1 MGSSLWPGCQEP
13 TQRLSKP
20 CTNSSSSNLLSLAS
34 KYTES
39 SSPRSPA
46 DSSVFSESHM
56 VTSQNGDRRS
66 RRKSRS
72 RMRSLL
78 QGSPNE
84 PAPANSSEEEDSPQ
98 GGIVND
104 VRRRISRRS
113 SSLSRLAHRRR
124 SLTQLASASIS
135 RLMLEDEESAHMEQ
149 EIKEK
154 EYAGRVAAQN
164 HISSTVD
171 GDVQP
176 VTMASPIRRRSL
188 YTPGLATRTPH
199 DMLRRPPPP
208 DRRDSELDRE
218 YYYSSDRPQSSPL
231 SDLAALASS
240 RNTALALSLD
250 GRSTPVNLMQLGGLS
265 LGTLRITNGTASPE
279 PREDMD
285 TQPSK
290 AISDSASHDDYTTA
304 SEGCRSEDEA
314 SSINSRPVGEIQR
327 SQRRSNSPL
336 KFEAQWE
343 SQPRPEIHDLTSE
356 PRTNAEV
363 KQTINPES
371 SLSKR
376 TSYVGLFAT
385 PRATDRASSMA
396 QDYMLELPLSPY
408 EPATSTQH
416 VSHHRQPMGSATPGL
431 GEVASQR
438 DMSIDFRNER
448 GIQNAESNTPEPQP
462 RTTDHWRM
470 FVDEAEA
477 RHASSNTTE
486 DAYRILNGDLS
497 PRNFVTDGSTQYLDI
512 TSGDRDSSSTTVT
525 TNTTHS
531 GSEHTNVRMVVT
543 GDAGF
548 NQLDSGYNSNASLNT
563 AGCETGTNSPAPGS
577 LGTHPKDHRTISGPR
592 DMPQHSLRGPEA
604 YPSTLSPQM
613 RPSLTVATRPVTT
626 VTVTTVSSPVIQR
639 QRTGPPGHFRAA
651 QVTPPAVPSPQ
662 SVSTTPTVETSCRYT
677 TIAPSGDDR
686 PPHQQPNSIQP
697 SPTRSRKLQKPR
709 RSSKPTPVDQIT
721 VQQLRELTETTI
733 PQIPAAVA
741 SKHAERL
748 RVFPSLEHTYPSSH
762 HTTSDDSR
770 SPSPERASVPIRF
783 PSPTNSMDDRSNA
796 IVNGDLDWPT
806 KSSKKKAKELAKE
819 KSPRRRRKSQCEP
832 VPLIADFGDIASFI
846 GQSPYDAAE
855 SGSDAKLR
863 ASSKWNNVCADQ
875 NVRMARP
882 KSMITVSEGVTAEFT
897 EQRRQSGQSI
907 FRPSAPGPDY
917 LRGSEPLPDPRRRPQ
932 SMFADTPLGQSL
944 DEFERRHDSQAF
956 EAGTGRPYSLFI
968 DVPPVPQLPS
978 ASRAKKLESK
988 ARRLRQ
994 SGGPNVPD
1002 LPLLG
1007 DDVQNTS
1014 CNDRPVKIT
1023 RPQSIY
1029 DIARSMPAAPSW
1041 AQLQRAQTYI
1051 GREGASPAATTKPR
1065 CELEALSPQG
1075 GSLSPLERSDTVIH
1089 HSPYAS
1095 NSCRPQPTRADVP
1108 PMPTSSPA
1116 ASSERWSQHYIDEL
1130 TSQKSSEG
1138 HAKAVHPQLFDP
1150 SQNRYHVSE
1159 PSATNTHP
1167 APSKLQKK
1175 RPGSDK
1181 PDLWK
1186 SDSLREELS
1195 KSMPGP
1201 AQDVVLTSN
1210 SDESDIRSESSSI
1223 WDFSKISS
1231 AQRQQPASA
1240 ALSAN
1245 GYAVGQVSRAVAAP
1259 SLHDALRL
1267 HKGSRSRTSSGPQ
1280 LETVHLRNSDSSYG
1294 SVRSQAAS
1302 IVQPPA
1308 FSHNTITGSIPPPPT
1323 RSAPRS
1329 PPKSSYNTPVETQIS
1344 GTSYF
1349 PNNPEPQT
1357 TQPSS
1362 QNTTPLSGSSS
1373 SPPAPKSKRKSSSKQ
1388 HSPTISSPTA
1398 SAADSYNS
1406 HAGAAPSPPAFSVAR
1421 KRVGSLPSPM
1431 PQPSARSLKP
1441 IPISNPP
1448 VSAAASATSL
1458 NQPSMLTSRDTFSTD
1473 PSTSR
1478 DTLSTDPST
1487 SRGTPISTNPSTP
1500 PTSTNPSSYSL
1511 NPPAPHPLSMHPT
1524 HPAPPFINPPT
1535 SSYTP
1540 FDPSSAHS
1548 ITLSPLA
1555 PLAPFAPLTPLYPPS
1570 RFENLSGRYQ
1580 GGLQYGYEPG
1590 VGLGGSAGTRGAK
1603 NGAARKS
1610 VDVSMGWGLDLSDV
1624 PIFVAPV
1631 RR

>member
-1 MGSSLWPGCQEP
+1 
-13 TQRLSKP
+13 
-20 CTNSSSSNLLSLAS
+20 
-34 KYTES
+34 
-39 SSPRSPA
+39 
-46 DSSVFSESHM
+46 M
-56 VTSQNGDRRS
+56 VTSQNGDRTS

-72 RMRSLL
+72 RMRSFL

-84 PAPANSSEEEDSPQ
+84 PAPANSSEEEESPQ

-124 SLTQLASASIS
+124 SLTQLASASNS
-135 RLMLEDEESAHMEQ
+135 RLMLDDEESARMEQ

-218 YYYSSDRPQSSPL
+218 NYYNSDRPQSSPL

-240 RNTALALSLD
+240 RNAALALSTD

-265 LGTLRITNGTASPE
+265 LGTLRITNGSASPE
-279 PREDMD
+279 PREDVD

-314 SSINSRPVGEIQR
+314 SSINSRPAGEIQR

-343 SQPRPEIHDLTSE
+343 SQSRSETHDLTSE

-363 KQTINPES
+363 KQTIDPES

-376 TSYVGLFAT
+376 SSYVGSFAI
-385 PRATDRASSMA
+385 PRATDRASDMA

-431 GEVASQR
+431 GKVTSQR
-438 DMSIDFRNER
+438 DMSTDFRNER
-448 GIQNAESNTPEPQP
+448 GIQNAGVDTPEPQP
-462 RTTDHWRM
+462 RTTDYWRM

-497 PRNFVTDGSTQYLDI
+497 PRNSVTDDSTQYLDS

-531 GSEHTNVRMVVT
+531 GSEHTNVRMAVT
-543 GDAGF
+543 GDVGF

-563 AGCETGTNSPAPGS
+563 AGCETGTSFPAPGS
-577 LGTHPKDHRTISGPR
+577 ISTHPRDHRTISGPR

-639 QRTGPPGHFRAA
+639 QRTGPPGQFPAA
-651 QVTPPAVPSPQ
+651 QVTPPAVRSPQ
-662 SVSTTPTVETSCRYT
+662 SVSTTPTVETSSRYT
-677 TIAPSGDDR
+677 TIAPSGGDR
-686 PPHQQPNSIQP
+686 PPHQQPNNIQS

-709 RSSKPTPVDQIT
+709 RSSKPPPVDQIT

-733 PQIPAAVA
+733 PQIPTAIA

-762 HTTSDDSR
+762 HTTSDDSH

-819 KSPRRRRKSQCEP
+819 QSPRRRRKSQCEP

-846 GQSPYDAAE
+846 GQSPYDAAKP
-855 SGSDAKLR
+855 GSDAKLR
-863 ASSKWNNVCADQ
+863 TSSNWNKVRADQ
-875 NVRMARP
+875 SSVRMSRP
-882 KSMITVSEGVTAEFT
+882 KSIITVNEGAAAEFI

-907 FRPSAPGPDY
+907 FRPSAPGPEY
-917 LRGSEPLPDPRRRPQ
+917 FRGSEPLPDPRRRPQ
-932 SMFADTPLGQSL
+932 SMFADTPLGQFI
-944 DEFERRHDSQAF
+944 DGFELRHGSQASQ
-956 EAGTGRPYSLFI
+956 ADTGRPYSMFI
-968 DVPPVPQLPS
+968 NVPPVPQLPS
-978 ASRAKKLESK
+978 ASRAKKLENK

-994 SGGPNVPD
+994 SEGLNMPD
-1002 LPLLG
+1002 LPLPG

-1023 RPQSIY
+1023 RPQSMY
-1029 DIARSMPAAPSW
+1029 DIARSMPTAPSW

-1065 CELEALSPQG
+1065 CELEALPPQG
-1075 GSLSPLERSDTVIH
+1075 SSLSPLERSDTVIH

-1095 NSCRPQPTRADVP
+1095 NSCRPQPRCADVP
-1108 PMPTSSPA
+1108 PMPTSPPA
-1116 ASSERWSQHYIDEL
+1116 ASSERWSQYYIDEL

-1159 PSATNTHP
+1159 SSATNSRP

-1195 KSMPGP
+1195 KRMPGP

-1259 SLHDALRL
+1259 SIHDALRL

-1280 LETVHLRNSDSSYG
+1280 LETVHLRNSDSSYD

-1329 PPKSSYNTPVETQIS
+1329 PPKSSHNTPVETQRP

-1357 TQPSS
+1357 SQQSS
-1362 QNTTPLSGSSS
+1362 QNTTPSSGSSS

-1388 HSPTISSPTA
+1388 YSPTISSPTA

-1421 KRVGSLPSPM
+1421 KRVGSLPSHM

-1441 IPISNPP
+1441 IPIPNPP

-1458 NQPSMLTSRDTFSTD
+1458 NPPSMLTSRETLSTN

-1511 NPPAPHPLSMHPT
+1511 NRPPLHPLSMHPT
-1524 HPAPPFINPPT
+1524 QSTPPLANPLI

-1540 FDPSSAHS
+1540 FDPSSTH
-1548 ITLSPLA
+1548 IIPTPPLG
-1555 PLAPFAPLTPLYPPS
+1555 PLYPPS

-1624 PIFVAPV
+1624 PVFVAPV